1 LFAESEHVLDTLAD
15 EAIKKHKQGIHRITR
30 LKTPTPCCSIIFMN
44 YYKNIFRS
52 IKVQFLCYV
61 CLLTT
66 VPLLFVCIVEYY
78 SSKSAI
84 EQRVIEQL
92 TSIADLKKSEL
103 NSWLE
108 ERLTDISV
116 IVRNKVLAAAATSL
130 LQQRRRCESV
140 YQLMNSETARINYN
154 RVLENLHALKQ
165 FYKHYNV
172 ISIIDGANGEV
183 VISTYPDIVGKT
195 LSSFNSY
202 IDVLNNQDVAVK
214 DVYTSELMGQNWMTY
229 YCPVLMTDTLTLES
243 SDVIVGVILL
253 DVNVNNSVDPLIH
266 SWPGMG
272 KTGET
277 LLVRREGDNIVYL
290 NDLRH
295 KQGAALKFTSPIR
308 STLDIPSVLSSRG
321 EEGIKESKDYR
332 GVNVLSAYRYLPIPN
347 WGLVAKQDL
356 TEAFA
361 PVEKLKNRVIV
372 LIFFCIIIVIAMGV
386 SFANRITQPILQLT
400 QGAKSIGSGNLDH
413 RIPITSQNEV
423 GILAGEF
430 NQMAVKLKESYSNL
444 EQKVEEKTS
453 QLLRAERL
461 AAVGELAAEVAHEI
475 NNPLGGLRNFAS
487 MLENEPEN
495 ISQTKKYA
503 TLMLEG
509 LKRVEMI
516 VKRLLTFSRPYKLN
530 ISENNINTI
539 INSSLEFIEHRI
551 EPDQVLIR
559 KELKDSI
566 PPVFIDADHISQAL
580 INILVNALDSMPN
593 RGELTIKTDACK
605 KHGECVT
612 VSIADTGCGIC
623 DVNID
628 KIFEPF
634 FTTKNK
640 EGEQGLG
647 MGLAISKRIIEDH
660 HGEISVESKV
670 GQGTTFSICLPCRKA
685 E

>member
-1 LFAESEHVLDTLAD
+1 
-15 EAIKKHKQGIHRITR
+15 
-30 LKTPTPCCSIIFMN
+30 MN
-44 YYKNIFRS
+44 YYKNIFKS
-52 IKVQFLCYV
+52 IKAQLIFYV
-61 CLLTT
+61 CLVAT

-103 NSWLE
+103 NGWLE
-108 ERLTDISV
+108 ERLTDTSV
-116 IVRNKVLAAAATSL
+116 IARNKVLAAAATSL
-130 LQQRRRCESV
+130 LQQRRRLENV
-140 YQLMNSETARINYN
+140 HQLMRSETARINYN
-154 RVLENLHALKQ
+154 RVLENLHVLKQ
-165 FYKHYNV
+165 FYKRYNV

-183 VISTYPDIVGKT
+183 VISTCPDIVGKT
-195 LSSFNSY
+195 LSSFSDY
-202 IDVLNNQDVAVK
+202 IDILGEKEVAVK
-214 DVYTSELMGQNWMTY
+214 DIYTSELTDQNCMTY
-229 YCPVLMTDTLTLES
+229 FCPVLMTDTFTLES
-243 SDVIVGVILL
+243 SDVIIGIIVL
-253 DVNVNNSVDPLIH
+253 DVNVKDSVEPLIH
-266 SWPGMG
+266 RWPGMG

-277 LLVRREGDNIVYL
+277 FLVRREGDNIVYL

-295 KQGAALKFTSPIR
+295 KQGAALKFSSPVG

-332 GVNVLSAYRYLPIPN
+332 DVRVLSAYRHIPVPN

-372 LIFFCIIIVIAMGV
+372 LIFFCIIIVIAVGV
-386 SFANRITQPILQLT
+386 SFANRLTQPILQLA
-400 QGAKSIGSGNLDH
+400 QGAKSIASGNLDH
-413 RIPITSQNEV
+413 RISVASQNEV
-423 GILAGEF
+423 GVLAGEF
-430 NQMAVKLKESYSNL
+430 NQMAARLKESYSNL
-444 EQKVEEKTS
+444 EQKVDERTS

-495 ISQTKKYA
+495 VQQTKKYA

-516 VKRLLTFSRPYKLN
+516 VKRLLTFSRPYTLQMR
-530 ISENNINTI
+530 ENDVNAMV
-539 INSSLEFIEHRI
+539 NSSLEFIEHRI
-551 EPDQVLIR
+551 EPDQVLIQ
-559 KELKDSI
+559 KEFHDAL
-566 PPVFIDADHISQAL
+566 PPVVVDADHVSQAL
-580 INILVNALDSMPN
+580 INIMVNALDSMPN
-593 RGELTIKTDACK
+593 GGKLTIKTSVCES
-605 KHGECVT
+605 HRECVS
-612 VSIADTGCGIC
+612 VLISDTGCGIP
-623 DVNID
+623 DGIAG

-640 EGEQGLG
+640 EGEKGLG

-660 HGEISVESKV
+660 QGKIRVESKA
-670 GQGTTFSICLPCRKA
+670 GQGTTFSVCLPCSKA